1 MKRLLFIFSLFIIL
15 NSCSVDEGE
24 KYHLALLPIEDVVV
38 PDSFQLDH
46 TYNIK
51 VKYKKPTTCHV
62 YDGIYYDRNENTR
75 TFAVQNV
82 VYERNDCQNITTST
96 LTEATFDF
104 RVLNTGSY
112 IFKFWQGTNASG
124 ENIYYEVEIPVVD

>member
-1 MKRLLFIFSLFIIL
+1 MKRLLSILSLFLIL

-24 KYHLALLPIEDVVV
+24 KYHLTLLPIEEVVV
-38 PDSFQLDH
+38 PDSFQLDQ
-46 TYNIK
+46 TYSIK

-62 YDGIYYDRNENTR
+62 YDGIYYDRNENIR

-82 VYERNDCQNITTST
+82 VYERSECQDITTAT

-112 IFKFWQGTNASG
+112 IFKFWQGTDANG
-124 ENIYYEVEIPVVD
+124 ENMYLEVEIPVVD